1 MGKLKLIMGFLL
13 IGSLALIFSCKKK
26 SESSGDN
33 PSNGYRIIQERDYA
47 NNVLQN
53 SDDFS
58 YSGSQLM
65 EILAYMRG
73 TKATADGKITIEYNG
88 GNISKVSVFMNNN
101 GTWLI
106 NEDAV
111 VNSYTGSMP
120 SERIIKNYDSAGM
133 TTYQVRYTDTYLN
146 GQVSEEKSYSMQ
158 NGLWE
163 LYSRAA
169 YTYNPQ
175 GQLQKIVMYSGTGS
189 LQTTTS
195 YTWQNNLIV
204 SEMRFALDSLDR
216 HKTTYDYSGT
226 SLIKASRS
234 FYTNSTWYPTGTS
247 DYAYNANG
255 NLISQTDKSV
265 PASVEY
271 RLEFDYA
278 AARGNFR
285 QLFIVMGVAELWNG
299 APDPMPA
306 KSSVLPSSLLQSLL
320 GRNASR

>member
-58 YSGSQLM
+58 YSGSQLT

-111 VNSYTGSMP
+111 VNSYTDSMP

-175 GQLQKIVMYSGTGS
+175 GQLEKIVMYSGTGS

-247 DYAYNANG
+247 DYVYNAHG

-278 AARGNFR
+278 AARGNCR

>member
-1 MGKLKLIMGFLL
+1 MGKGKLIIGFLL

-26 SESSGDN
+26 SENSGGN

-53 SDDFS
+53 SDGFS
-58 YSGSQLM
+58 YSGSQLT
-65 EILAYMRG
+65 EVLAYMQG
-73 TKATADGKITIEYNG
+73 TKVTADGKITIEYNG

-111 VNSYTGSMP
+111 VNGYTDSLP
-120 SERIIKNYDSAGM
+120 SERIIKNYDSAGI

-158 NGLWE
+158 NGIWE

-169 YTYNPQ
+169 YTYNSQ
-175 GQLQKIVMYSGTGS
+175 GQLQKIVMYSGTGG
-189 LQTTTS
+189 LETTTS

>member
-33 PSNGYRIIQERDYA
+33 PSNGYRITQERDYA

>member
-33 PSNGYRIIQERDYA
+33 PSNGYRITQERDYA

-306 KSSVLPSSLLQSLL
+306 KSSVLPSSLLKSLL

>member
-306 KSSVLPSSLLQSLL
+306 KSSVLPSSLLKSLL